1 MESEQI
7 AVTETTSEASEP
19 SSAEAPAGLA
29 SRYLKRQVVCER
41 DPDLLC
47 TLSMRT
53 LPAWM
58 LDVSR
63 HLGLYVADAHK
74 NNLGF
79 PLTALGSIWTEYVG
93 KMQRDNRQRAPGHS
107 QLAIPTSD
115 RLGVTQI
122 RSFSSS
128 WTFLF
133 LARDIIR
140 HLKYSSSTEYGG
152 SLHG

>member
-19 SSAEAPAGLA
+19 SSAEAPAGRA
-29 SRYLKRQVVCER
+29 SRYLKRQVVSER

-58 LDVSR
+58 LDVLR

-79 PLTALGSIWTEYVG
+79 SLTALGSIRSMLG
-93 KMQRDNRQRAPGHS
+93 KCNGAASKELLGIRNWRSLLPIV
-107 QLAIPTSD
+107 LASPKSGASP
-115 RLGVTQI
+115 LHGL
-122 RSFSSS
+122 FSS
-128 WTFLF
+128 WPGT
-133 LARDIIR
+133 
-140 HLKYSSSTEYGG
+140 SSAI
-152 SLHG
+152 